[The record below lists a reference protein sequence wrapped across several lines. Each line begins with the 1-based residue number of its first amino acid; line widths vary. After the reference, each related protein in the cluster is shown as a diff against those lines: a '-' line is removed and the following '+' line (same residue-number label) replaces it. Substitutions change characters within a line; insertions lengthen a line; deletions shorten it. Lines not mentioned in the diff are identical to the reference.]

1 MRIYKLRVFAC
12 LSFCLSF
19 CSVWRG
25 KPVSAD
31 PQRWGWNRVGVNVS
45 RQRVLE
51 LKAGK
56 LWIPRIFKMKLLCQL
71 CQGRNTQAGMCRTLV
86 KREMSDSNVKQQWV
100 AALRNDE
107 DFRESVKQMNSKGK
121 KRKTHLL
128 FYIYIYIL
136 FLIVLNCHSLLLKV
150 PACTVQN
157 MDIRLMAVSKLS
169 VSLC

>member
-1 MRIYKLRVFAC
+1 MHLRSAWEYISYVCLLVC
-12 LSFCLSF
+12 LSVCL
-19 CSVWRG
+19 CTQNEKRRG

-128 FYIYIYIL
+128 FFIYIYIYSI
-136 FLIVLNCHSLLLKV
+136 FNCS
-150 PACTVQN
+150 
-157 MDIRLMAVSKLS
+157 
-169 VSLC
+169 

>member
-12 LSFCLSF
+12 LSFCLSLYTKWKKERETSE
-19 CSVWRG
+19 CR
-25 KPVSAD
+25 PTE
-31 PQRWGWNRVGVNVS
+31 VGVKPC
-45 RQRVLE
+45 RCKCKQTKGFRVE
-51 LKAGK
+51 GGK

-107 DFRESVKQMNSKGK
+107 DFRESVKQMNSKGE
-121 KRKTHLL
+121 KRKTHLV
-128 FYIYIYIL
+128 IYIYIL

-150 PACTVQN
+150 PACTQ
-157 MDIRLMAVSKLS
+157 SKTWTLG
-169 VSLC
+169 